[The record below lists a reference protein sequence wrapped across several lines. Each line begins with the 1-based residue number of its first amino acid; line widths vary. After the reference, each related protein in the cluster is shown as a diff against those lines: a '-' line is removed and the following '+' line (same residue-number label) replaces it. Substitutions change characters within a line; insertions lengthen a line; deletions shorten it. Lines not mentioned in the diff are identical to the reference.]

1 MNELLIT
8 EEFLINAGFEYMEQ
22 ESKLCE
28 EYQKTTYG
36 ITDYKSYRKWTN
48 DKHPIKLDIDN
59 GWNNRGTKW
68 SLHIDN
74 DDCETIG
81 CADIDY
87 TWQFNKLME
96 VFDSSLRLPEEDVLI
111 PEKTS
116 TEILDNLLQ
125 ELENKKNELI
135 EKRQNHSLTLIERE
149 FEYEIVDNLI
159 HNIHQQFITCC
170 VDITNE
176 VYHKYEFSY
185 ASKSNLEL
193 LEIETKQRINN
204 LFYQYE
210 SKLNPVIIYNLL
222 YENADNAY
230 KESIRDAD
238 KYAILNNHTLQV
250 EINTHCIEKHILE
263 LFGFKL

>member
-1 MNELLIT
+1 MNKLLIT

-96 VFDSSLRLPEEDVLI
+96 VFDSSLRLPEEGVLI
-111 PEKTS
+111 H
-116 TEILDNLLQ
+116 
-125 ELENKKNELI
+125 KK
-135 EKRQNHSLTLIERE
+135 Q
-149 FEYEIVDNLI
+149 V
-159 HNIHQQFITCC
+159 Q
-170 VDITNE
+170 
-176 VYHKYEFSY
+176 KY
-185 ASKSNLEL
+185 
-193 LEIETKQRINN
+193 
-204 LFYQYE
+204 
-210 SKLNPVIIYNLL
+210 
-222 YENADNAY
+222 
-230 KESIRDAD
+230 
-238 KYAILNNHTLQV
+238 
-250 EINTHCIEKHILE
+250 
-263 LFGFKL
+263 